1 MFTMSTFKMGNWGT
15 WVYMTYL
22 LLVSSH
28 VQLFVTPWTIAC
40 QAPLSMEFSRQEHW
54 SGLSFLSPGDLL
66 DPEIKP
72 RSFASQADSLPS
84 EPSGKPQLVAEFY
97 IKHKVCILSSR
108 NDDALNLSRMFG
120 FVILLD
126 QSKAVGGRMDQRKI
140 EDEIKLSFLNTY
152 YVLCALWMLS
162 QKLQSFKGRYH

>member
-1 MFTMSTFKMGNWGT
+1 M

-22 LLVSSH
+22 LLVASH

-54 SGLSFLSPGDLL
+54 NGLSFLSPGDLL
-66 DPEIKP
+66 DPEIEP
-72 RSFASQADSLPS
+72 RSFASQTDSSPS
-84 EPSGKPQLVAEFY
+84 EPPGKPQLVAEFY
-97 IKHKVCILSSR
+97 IKRSVCILSPR
-108 NDDALNLSRMFG
+108 NDDTLNVSRMFA
-120 FVILLD
+120 FTILLD

-140 EDEIKLSFLNTY
+140 EDEVKLSFLNTY

-162 QKLQSFKGRYH
+162 QKLLPFKGRYH